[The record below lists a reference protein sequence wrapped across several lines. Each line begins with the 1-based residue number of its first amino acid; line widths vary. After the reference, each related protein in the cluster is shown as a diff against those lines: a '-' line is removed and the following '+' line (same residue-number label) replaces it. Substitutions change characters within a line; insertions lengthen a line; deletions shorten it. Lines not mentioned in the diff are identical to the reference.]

1 LYIFFKNIF
10 DFILSL
16 FAIILF
22 LPLILFFI
30 LLILIIDRHFPFF
43 FQLRAGKFGKPFYLI
58 KLRTMKSEHHLD
70 ELNSITRLGHFLR
83 KYKIDELPQL
93 ANILFGQL
101 SFVGPRPLLL
111 SYVDKYTNLQKI
123 RLNIRPGLTGL
134 AQVNV
139 FDNSNWNKK
148 FEFDTKYVKE
158 MSFILDIKIIINTFK
173 LLFLI
178 FTNKVNIKENYKF
191 FDNKS

>member
-10 DFILSL
+10 DFVLSL
-16 FAIILF
+16 LAIIFF

-30 LLILIIDRHFPFF
+30 LLILIIDRHFPLF

-58 KLRTMKSEHHLD
+58 KLRTMNSANHLD
-70 ELNSITRLGHFLR
+70 EFNSITGLGFFLR
-83 KYKIDELPQL
+83 KFKIDELPQL
-93 ANILFGQL
+93 VNILFGQL

-111 SYVDKYTNLQKI
+111 SYVDKYSDLQKT

-139 FDNSNWNKK
+139 LDNSNWHKK
-148 FEFDTKYVKE
+148 FEFDTMYVKE
-158 MSFILDIKIIINTFK
+158 MSFILDIKIIFNTFK

>member
-1 LYIFFKNIF
+1 
-10 DFILSL
+10 
-16 FAIILF
+16 
-22 LPLILFFI
+22 
-30 LLILIIDRHFPFF
+30 
-43 FQLRAGKFGKPFYLI
+43 
-58 KLRTMKSEHHLD
+58 MKSEHHLD